1 MQEAENHIAFY
12 ATLTAHTTLGPK
24 QTIEFD
30 HIITNIGRRYNG
42 VSGIFTVPITGIYQ
56 FSTTMFQYTSSQH
69 EIHTQLM
76 KNNISV
82 GQNFGNSNRASAT
95 QAVIVLA
102 HRGDIVY
109 VRHHEIIGSTQ
120 VIFGQ
125 GYSSFSGFLIS
136 LIYDLLETKHGVIVI
151 FVYLVFLVVSLN
163 PAQVRCTRYNIMS

>member
-12 ATLTAHTTLGPK
+12 ATLTTHTTLGPK

-30 HIITNIGRRYNG
+30 HIITNIGNGYNG

-56 FSTTMFQYTSSQH
+56 FSTTMFQYMSSQH

-76 KNNISV
+76 KNNIAV

-95 QAVIVLA
+95 QTVIVA
-102 HRGDIVY
+102 AQKSDIVY

-136 LIYDLLETKHGVIVI
+136 
-151 FVYLVFLVVSLN
+151 
-163 PAQVRCTRYNIMS
+163 